1 MKTEHSPKHSIM
13 PAFITTPNLFLR
25 TSTLTPSR
33 TLSSRRLYTPATYS
47 LRATMVVAPPKP
59 TTKPASP
66 CFSSGPCK
74 KRPGY
79 TLLDALSD
87 APLGRS
93 HRSKLGKAKLA
104 EAIRRTKEV
113 LQIPDDYLVAI
124 VPGSD
129 TGAVEMSMWSMLGL
143 LPLDVCHWESFG
155 KGWLTDAVSHLKLDD
170 VTELVADEY
179 GVLPD
184 LSKVNKDHDL
194 IFTFNGTT
202 SGVRVPEGLDFIADD
217 RTGLSICDATS
228 AVFAMHVP
236 WQKIDVL
243 TYSWQKVL
251 GGEAAHG
258 MLVLSPRAVERLE
271 SYVPDRPLPKV
282 FRMTKKGKIDEKLFE
297 GNVINTVSMMCV
309 EDYIDALKWCETV
322 GGLDGLVKRSQDNLA
337 VLEAFVARNSWAHF
351 LAKDTATRSSTSVCL
366 VLDLP
371 KEKVKEME
379 GMLAAEGVAFDINSY
394 RDAPAGLRIW
404 CGATVEASD
413 LAALASWIEWTYG
426 ILADK

>member
-1 MKTEHSPKHSIM
+1 MM
-13 PAFITTPNLFLR
+13 QAFAPAPVAHLR
-25 TSTLTPSR
+25 PSSFVPSHTSCRAVRSLPQTRSR
-33 TLSSRRLYTPATYS
+33 T
-47 LRATMVVAPPKP
+47 RARFSMVVAATKP
-59 TTKPASP
+59 ATKPASP

-79 TLLDALSD
+79 DLQTALAD

-93 HRSKLGKAKLA
+93 HRSKLGKEKLA
-104 EAIRRTKEV
+104 EAIRRTAEILRVPK
-113 LQIPDDYLVAI
+113 DYRIAI

-129 TGAVEMSMWSMLGL
+129 TGAVEMCMWSMLGK
-143 LPLDVCHWESFG
+143 LPVDVCHWESFG
-155 KGWLTDAVSHLKLDD
+155 KGWLTDAVSHLKLDNI
-170 VTELVADEY
+170 TELSAAEY
-179 GVLPD
+179 GLLPD
-184 LSKVNKDHDL
+184 LSRVNKDHDV

-202 SGVRVPEGLDFIADD
+202 SGVRVPDGLDFVADD

-258 MLVLSPRAVERLE
+258 MLILSPRAVERLE
-271 SYVPDRPLPKV
+271 TYVPDRPLPKI
-282 FRMTKKGKIDEKLFE
+282 FRMTKKGKLDEKLFE

-322 GGLDGLVKRSQDNLA
+322 GGLDVLVKRSMDNLA
-337 VLEAFVARNSWAHF
+337 VLEAFVDRNPWAHF
-351 LAKDTATRSSTSVCL
+351 LAGDPATRSNTSVCL
-366 VLDLP
+366 TLDLP
-371 KEKVKEME
+371 KDKVKEME
-379 GMLAAEGVAFDINSY
+379 KMLANEGVAYDINSY

-413 LAALASWIEWTYG
+413 LQALVSWIEWAYSV
-426 ILADK
+426 LADS